1 MSDKGELPI
10 SVISGQAILLVL
22 LGMAVVLTI
31 ILSILS
37 RSVTDIAITSREEE
51 ALRAFSAA
59 EAGFERA
66 LIAGSSI
73 PQTQIGDASFTA
85 SVSDFAQGITGYN
98 HPTSMVSGESA
109 VLWYVAHNSNG
120 DLECNSGAG
129 LNCYTGNEMN
139 VCWGKPGTPSGSA
152 TTPAIEVSIYYAE
165 TPGDYSTVRV
175 ARDTADPN
183 AARTAS
189 NNFGSVDLGTCSVS
203 GESYEFQKT
212 IRYND
217 LGIISAVRNTENGLQ
232 FARIRM
238 LYNTDTPQ
246 PFAVFLD
253 NPIPSQGKRI
263 ESTGT
268 SGEATRRI
276 VIFQTFSELPPIF
289 DSAIFSSGDLTK

>member
-1 MSDKGELPI
+1 MNKLNDHKIE
-10 SVISGQAILLVL
+10 GQALLLVL

-37 RSVTDIAITSREEE
+37 RSVTDIAVTSREEE

-66 LIAGSSI
+66 LIVGADI
-73 PQTQIGDASFTA
+73 PQTPIGDASFSANVT
-85 SVSDFAQGITGYN
+85 DFGEGATEYN
-98 HPTSMVSGESA
+98 HPTAMVSGESA
-109 VLWYVAHNSNG
+109 VLWYVAHNSDGN
-120 DLECNSGAG
+120 LECNAGAG
-129 LNCYTGNEMN
+129 LNCYTGNQMN
-139 VCWGKPGTPSGSA
+139 VCWGKPGTAADSG
-152 TTPAIEVSIYYAE
+152 TTPAIEVSVYYAQ

-183 AARTAS
+183 TGRTAT
-189 NNFGSVDLGTCSVS
+189 NNFGSNDAGTCVVA
-203 GESYEFQKT
+203 GENYQFQKT

-217 LGIISAVRNTENGLQ
+217 LGITGAVRQTQNGLQ

-246 PFAVFLD
+246 PFAISLD
-253 NPIPSQGKRI
+253 NPVPSQGKRI
-263 ESTGT
+263 QSTGA

-276 VIFQTFSELPPIF
+276 EVFQTFSELPPIF